1 MNYQYLKNNQFKYA
15 TITNKYGTFTR
26 YNDNIYSLN
35 YNSGRQ
41 YMTYIQNNIPLPLI
55 MNAYKNDFNVEVT
68 QSKYVNNINDI
79 INPFINCAIEIRNPS
94 EIQTSAITIIL
105 SNNDVEI
112 EKQYIAIDPIEPKV
126 YTYVN
131 ISCIRYEKFTFTID
145 TIFTGS
151 VILRIV
157 GDRTY

>member
-15 TITNKYGTFTR
+15 TITKNYGTFTR
-26 YNDNIYSLN
+26 YNDNIYPLN
-35 YNSGRQ
+35 YDSGRN

-55 MNAYKNDFNVEVT
+55 MNAYNNGFNDEVT

-94 EIQTSAITIIL
+94 ELQTSAITIIL

-112 EKQYIAIDPIEPKV
+112 EKQNIAIDPVEPKV

-131 ISCIRYEKFTFTID
+131 ISCRRYEKFTFTID
-145 TIFTGS
+145 TIFTGN

-157 GDRTY
+157 SDKTV